1 LRIRFGRSFFL
12 VLPLLLASGS
22 SVSPQE
28 PPPGAPSVV
37 PSSTPSLAHA
47 QQMFR
52 TGNLD
57 SASQEYQALSSGTDA
72 AFAYVGI
79 ARVDLKRKQPAD
91 AYAAVT
97 KAMELAPHAP
107 DVQVALG
114 EVYYRQGKIPEAE
127 VQFVN
132 VINSGAENARAYL
145 GLARVSNA
153 ASLYRRGKQMIDRA
167 HSLDPADPDITRYWI
182 GTLPIAE
189 RIKALEDYLALGAID
204 DPEGHGG
211 LQRQLIL
218 LQQTQAAPVHG
229 CRMTSK
235 VSATET
241 NLKQLLIDSNHLR
254 GYGLDVK
261 INGVLAHLML
271 DTGAGGILIDRK
283 IAEKANVAQIVH
295 TDIHGIGDR
304 GPAGGYIGAAGSIQ
318 IGDLEFTDCRVEVM
332 ESRSV
337 AGEDGL
343 IGGDVFAHF
352 LVDIDSPHGK
362 FRLSELPPR
371 PDEPAAQAALEAG
384 GNPELNFHD
393 RYIAPEMKAY
403 SRVFR
408 FGHMLLI
415 PTALN
420 DSPPKLFLIDTGS
433 LMNTVSPEAAREV
446 TKVSSDS
453 DTQVKGLNGSVK
465 NVFRGND
472 LTLTFGNFRQKNLDI
487 IAFDTKSMSDSAG
500 TEISGILGFA
510 LLHMLDMKIDY
521 RDGLVSFAFDPNRWR
536 FLN

>member
-1 LRIRFGRSFFL
+1 
-12 VLPLLLASGS
+12 
-22 SVSPQE
+22 
-28 PPPGAPSVV
+28 
-37 PSSTPSLAHA
+37 
-47 QQMFR
+47 M
-52 TGNLD
+52 
-57 SASQEYQALSSGTDA
+57 
-72 AFAYVGI
+72 
-79 ARVDLKRKQPAD
+79 
-91 AYAAVT
+91 
-97 KAMELAPHAP
+97 
-107 DVQVALG
+107 
-114 EVYYRQGKIPEAE
+114 
-127 VQFVN
+127 
-132 VINSGAENARAYL
+132 
-145 GLARVSNA
+145 
-153 ASLYRRGKQMIDRA
+153 
-167 HSLDPADPDITRYWI
+167 
-182 GTLPIAE
+182 PIAD

-204 DPEGHGG
+204 DPEVHGE

-218 LQQTQAAPVHG
+218 LQQTQAAPGHA

-235 VSATET
+235 VSATEI

-254 GYGLDVK
+254 GYGLDVN

-304 GPAGGYIGAAGSIQ
+304 GPAGGYIGSAGSIQ

-371 PDEPAAQAALEAG
+371 PNEPAAQAALEAG

-465 NVFRGND
+465 DVFRGNE